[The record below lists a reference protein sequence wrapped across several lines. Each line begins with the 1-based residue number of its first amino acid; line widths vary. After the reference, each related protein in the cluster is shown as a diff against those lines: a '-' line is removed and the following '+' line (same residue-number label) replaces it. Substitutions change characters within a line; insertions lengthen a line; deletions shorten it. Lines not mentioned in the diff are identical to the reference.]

1 MSELDQFGRIG
12 VNRARNLYQTR
23 KILIYVRPDGSGRK
37 VTPNHEN
44 PSKNRFSRTFN
55 FLEAGRMLPNNSWFR
70 LLGRFQNDF
79 REISLGNLEKRVRK
93 RVPLTQK
100 SYATTFKNAR
110 KPSIFKDFED
120 SR

>member
-1 MSELDQFGRIG
+1 
-12 VNRARNLYQTR
+12 
-23 KILIYVRPDGSGRK
+23 
-37 VTPNHEN
+37 
-44 PSKNRFSRTFN
+44 
-55 FLEAGRMLPNNSWFR
+55 MLANNSWFR

-110 KPSIFKDFED
+110 KPSIFKDFEG
-120 SR
+120 STRGTNLASTCTSHGLALQFAFS

>member
-1 MSELDQFGRIG
+1 
-12 VNRARNLYQTR
+12 
-23 KILIYVRPDGSGRK
+23 
-37 VTPNHEN
+37 
-44 PSKNRFSRTFN
+44 
-55 FLEAGRMLPNNSWFR
+55 MLANNSWFR

-110 KPSIFKDFED
+110 KPSIFKDFEGSGTSWFWTPHSEPEIRQFTRKD
-120 SR
+120 RARGSHVT